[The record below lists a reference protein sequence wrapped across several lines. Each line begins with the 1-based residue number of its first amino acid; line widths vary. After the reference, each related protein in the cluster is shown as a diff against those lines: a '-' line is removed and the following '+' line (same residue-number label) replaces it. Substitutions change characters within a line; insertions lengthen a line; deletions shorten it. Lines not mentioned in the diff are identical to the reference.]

1 MAHATEIKRLCGPAM
16 PHGLIDQQEVF
27 GFALADGLGRPLI
40 PHDRARGVGS
50 AGDDAIRNANRAKP
64 KQGALRRAKEAK
76 REAVRK
82 ATAAAHKDAL
92 LVSAVS
98 DAEHEGD
105 RSIAEILSAPCNLK
119 LPNETVGAK
128 RTREAA
134 PAAEAKRP
142 PSLAELEAQ
151 VRKAEA
157 TCDALFQKRDA
168 YDAGV
173 ERAQRQLDVLRS
185 EPHVSSDEFY
195 SAESEPLWADGRMDA
210 LLDIPGR
217 YREWRDE
224 VEARWQK
231 TPVGRAATRL
241 RDAQRERHE
250 ASCARTRTHFSHLGH
265 CNARWRQGLR
275 LNRSRVRMGRITS
288 IGVDNWH
295 AHTPP
300 RSHDDLRKDRPHRL
314 RCSRARVLPRCC
326 SPGDRPSTRRCCQH

>member
-250 ASCARTRTHFSHLGH
+250 AWCARTDALLALGPLQRALE
-265 CNARWRQGLR
+265 AR
-275 LNRSRVRMGRITS
+275 SAAEPVRG
-288 IGVDNWH
+288 
-295 AHTPP
+295 
-300 RSHDDLRKDRPHRL
+300 
-314 RCSRARVLPRCC
+314 
-326 SPGDRPSTRRCCQH
+326 